1 MRHIVFLS
9 LFLAVLA
16 ATSCTRHV
24 YVPVETTKSDTVYL
38 NRVQLDS
45 IYMRDSVLI
54 EKSGDTIREF
64 QYKYIYRFKD
74 RIDTLYISKTDSIQV
89 PYPVEVVEYK
99 TPQWCWW
106 ALGGVILLLVP
117 YIVKWITKLKNSLKQ
132 RCSGSFILSTTNQR
146 VSNRIATEIRG

>member
-1 MRHIVFLS
+1 MRHIVFLL
-9 LFLAVLA
+9 LFLAILA

-38 NRVQLDS
+38 NRVRLDS
-45 IYMRDSVLI
+45 IYMRDSVFI

-89 PYPVEVVEYK
+89 PYPVEVVKYK
-99 TPQWCWW
+99 TPRWCWW
-106 ALGGVILLLVP
+106 VLGVIVLLLVP
-117 YIVKWITKLKNSLKQ
+117 YIVKWATKLKGL
-132 RCSGSFILSTTNQR
+132 GFLI
-146 VSNRIATEIRG
+146 

>member
-1 MRHIVFLS
+1 MRHIVFLL
-9 LFLAVLA
+9 LFLAGLA

-38 NRVQLDS
+38 NRVHLDS
-45 IYMRDSVLI
+45 IYMRDSVFI

-89 PYPVEVVEYK
+89 PYPVEVVKYK

-106 ALGGVILLLVP
+106 TLGGIFLLLVP
-117 YIVKWITKLKNSLKQ
+117 YIVKWITKLKGL
-132 RCSGSFILSTTNQR
+132 GFLI
-146 VSNRIATEIRG
+146 

>member
-1 MRHIVFLS
+1 MRHIVFLL
-9 LFLAVLA
+9 LFLAGLA
-16 ATSCTRHV
+16 AMSCTRHV

-45 IYMRDSVLI
+45 IYMRDSVFI
-54 EKSGDTIREF
+54 DKSGDTIREF

-89 PYPVEVVEYK
+89 PYPVEVVKYK

-106 ALGGVILLLVP
+106 TLGGIVLLLVP
-117 YIVKWITKLKNSLKQ
+117 YIMKLITKLKGL
-132 RCSGSFILSTTNQR
+132 GFLI
-146 VSNRIATEIRG
+146 

>member
-1 MRHIVFLS
+1 MRHIVFLL
-9 LFLAVLA
+9 LFLAGLA

-24 YVPVETTKSDTVYL
+24 YVPVEMTKSDTVYL

-45 IYMRDSVLI
+45 IYMRDSVFV

-89 PYPVEVVEYK
+89 PYPVEVVKYK

-106 ALGGVILLLVP
+106 TLGGIVLLLVP
-117 YIVKWITKLKNSLKQ
+117 YIVKWITKLKGL
-132 RCSGSFILSTTNQR
+132 GFLI
-146 VSNRIATEIRG
+146 

>member
-1 MRHIVFLS
+1 MRHIVFLL

-45 IYMRDSVLI
+45 IYMRDSVFI

-89 PYPVEVVEYK
+89 PYPVEVVKYK
-99 TPQWCWW
+99 TPRWCWW
-106 ALGGVILLLVP
+106 VLGVIVLLLVP
-117 YIVKWITKLKNSLKQ
+117 YIVKWATKLKGL
-132 RCSGSFILSTTNQR
+132 GFLI
-146 VSNRIATEIRG
+146 

>member
-1 MRHIVFLS
+1 MRHIVFLL
-9 LFLAVLA
+9 LFLAILA

-45 IYMRDSVLI
+45 IYMRDSVFI

-74 RIDTLYISKTDSIQV
+74 RTDTLYISKTDSIQV
-89 PYPVEVVEYK
+89 PYPVEVVKYK

-106 ALGGVILLLVP
+106 TLGGIFLLLVP
-117 YIVKWITKLKNSLKQ
+117 YIVKWATKLKGL
-132 RCSGSFILSTTNQR
+132 GFLI
-146 VSNRIATEIRG
+146 

>member
-9 LFLAVLA
+9 LFLVGLA
-16 ATSCTRHV
+16 ATSCSKHV
-24 YVPVETTKSDTVYL
+24 YVPVETTKSDTVYM

-45 IYMRDSVLI
+45 IYMRDSVFI

-89 PYPVEVVEYK
+89 PYPVEVVKYK

-106 ALGGVILLLVP
+106 ALGGIVLLIVP
-117 YIVKWITKLKNSLKQ
+117 YIVKWITKLKGL
-132 RCSGSFILSTTNQR
+132 GFLI
-146 VSNRIATEIRG
+146 

>member
-9 LFLAVLA
+9 LFLIGLA

-24 YVPVETTKSDTVYL
+24 YVPVETTKSDTVYM

-45 IYMRDSVLI
+45 IYMRDSVFI

-89 PYPVEVVEYK
+89 PYPVEVVKYK

-106 ALGGVILLLVP
+106 TLGGVILLFVP
-117 YIVKWITKLKNSLKQ
+117 YIVKWITKLKGL
-132 RCSGSFILSTTNQR
+132 GLLI
-146 VSNRIATEIRG
+146 

>member
-1 MRHIVFLS
+1 MRHIVFLL
-9 LFLAVLA
+9 LFLAILA

-24 YVPVETTKSDTVYL
+24 YVPVETTKSDTVYM

-45 IYMRDSVLI
+45 IYMRDSVFV

-89 PYPVEVVEYK
+89 PYPVEVVKYK

-106 ALGGVILLLVP
+106 ALGGIVLLLVP
-117 YIVKWITKLKNSLKQ
+117 YIVKWITKLKGL
-132 RCSGSFILSTTNQR
+132 GFLI
-146 VSNRIATEIRG
+146 

>member
-1 MRHIVFLS
+1 MRHIVFLL

-45 IYMRDSVLI
+45 IYMRDSVFI

-89 PYPVEVVEYK
+89 PYPVEVVKYK
-99 TPQWCWW
+99 TPRWCWW
-106 ALGGVILLLVP
+106 VLGVIVLLLVP
-117 YIVKWITKLKNSLKQ
+117 YIVKWTTKLKGL
-132 RCSGSFILSTTNQR
+132 GFLI
-146 VSNRIATEIRG
+146 

>member
-1 MRHIVFLS
+1 MRHIVFLL
-9 LFLAVLA
+9 LFLAILA

-45 IYMRDSVLI
+45 IYMRDSVFI

-74 RIDTLYISKTDSIQV
+74 RTDTLYISKTASIQV
-89 PYPVEVVEYK
+89 PYPVEVVKYK

-106 ALGGVILLLVP
+106 TLGGIVLLLVP
-117 YIVKWITKLKNSLKQ
+117 YIVKWITKLKGL
-132 RCSGSFILSTTNQR
+132 GFLI
-146 VSNRIATEIRG
+146 

>member
-89 PYPVEVVEYK
+89 PYPVEVVKYK

-106 ALGGVILLLVP
+106 ALGGIVLLLVP
-117 YIVKWITKLKNSLKQ
+117 YIVKWITKLKGL
-132 RCSGSFILSTTNQR
+132 CFLI
-146 VSNRIATEIRG
+146 

>member
-24 YVPVETTKSDTVYL
+24 YVPVETTKSDTVYM

-45 IYMRDSVLI
+45 IYMRDSVFI

-89 PYPVEVVEYK
+89 PYPVEVVKYK

-106 ALGGVILLLVP
+106 ALGGIVLLLVP
-117 YIVKWITKLKNSLKQ
+117 YIVKWITRLKGL
-132 RCSGSFILSTTNQR
+132 GFLI
-146 VSNRIATEIRG
+146 

>member
-1 MRHIVFLS
+1 MRHIVFLL
-9 LFLAVLA
+9 LFLAILA

-45 IYMRDSVLI
+45 IYMRDSVFI

-74 RIDTLYISKTDSIQV
+74 RTDTLYISKTDSIQV
-89 PYPVEVVEYK
+89 PYPVEVVKYK

-106 ALGGVILLLVP
+106 ALGGIVLLLFP
-117 YIVKWITKLKNSLKQ
+117 YIVKWATKLKGL
-132 RCSGSFILSTTNQR
+132 GFLI
-146 VSNRIATEIRG
+146 

>member
-1 MRHIVFLS
+1 MRHIVFL
-9 LFLAVLA
+9 LFLTGLA
-16 ATSCTRHV
+16 ATSCTKHV

-45 IYMRDSVLI
+45 IYMRDSVFI

-89 PYPVEVVEYK
+89 PYPVEVVKYK

-106 ALGGVILLLVP
+106 ALGGIVLLLFP
-117 YIVKWITKLKNSLKQ
+117 YIMKWITKLKGL
-132 RCSGSFILSTTNQR
+132 GFLI
-146 VSNRIATEIRG
+146 

>member
-9 LFLAVLA
+9 LFLVGLA

-45 IYMRDSVLI
+45 IYMRDSVFI

-74 RIDTLYISKTDSIQV
+74 RTDTLYISKTDSIQV
-89 PYPVEVVEYK
+89 PYPVEVVKYK

-106 ALGGVILLLVP
+106 ALGGIVLLLVP
-117 YIVKWITKLKNSLKQ
+117 YIVKWATKLKGL
-132 RCSGSFILSTTNQR
+132 GFLI
-146 VSNRIATEIRG
+146 

>member
-9 LFLAVLA
+9 LFLIGLA
-16 ATSCTRHV
+16 ATSCTKHV
-24 YVPVETTKSDTVYL
+24 YVPVETTRSDTVYM

-45 IYMRDSVLI
+45 IYMRDSVFI

-89 PYPVEVVEYK
+89 PYPVEVVKYK

-106 ALGGVILLLVP
+106 ALGGIVLLLVP
-117 YIVKWITKLKNSLKQ
+117 YIVKWITRLKGL
-132 RCSGSFILSTTNQR
+132 GFLI
-146 VSNRIATEIRG
+146 

>member
-1 MRHIVFLS
+1 MRRAQFIVVIILLMS
-9 LFLAVLA
+9 AIC
-16 ATSCTRHV
+16 SCRSV
-24 YVPVETTKSDTVYL
+24 RYVPVETTKSDTVYM

-45 IYMRDSVLI
+45 IYMRDSVFI

-89 PYPVEVVEYK
+89 PYPVEVVKYK

-106 ALGGVILLLVP
+106 TLGGIVLLLVP
-117 YIVKWITKLKNSLKQ
+117 YIMKWITKLKGL
-132 RCSGSFILSTTNQR
+132 GFLI
-146 VSNRIATEIRG
+146 

>member
-1 MRHIVFLS
+1 MRHIVFLL
-9 LFLAVLA
+9 LFLAILA

-45 IYMRDSVLI
+45 IYMRDSVFI

-89 PYPVEVVEYK
+89 PYPVEVVKYK

-106 ALGGVILLLVP
+106 TLGGIVLLLVP
-117 YIVKWITKLKNSLKQ
+117 YIVKWINKIERTGFLD
-132 RCSGSFILSTTNQR
+132 I
-146 VSNRIATEIRG
+146 I

>member
-1 MRHIVFLS
+1 MRHIVFLL
-9 LFLAVLA
+9 LFLAGLA

-45 IYMRDSVLI
+45 IYMRDSVFI

-89 PYPVEVVEYK
+89 PYPVEVVKYK
-99 TPQWCWW
+99 IPQWCWW

-117 YIVKWITKLKNSLKQ
+117 YIVKWITKLKGL
-132 RCSGSFILSTTNQR
+132 GFLI
-146 VSNRIATEIRG
+146 

>member
-1 MRHIVFLS
+1 MRHIVFLL
-9 LFLAVLA
+9 LFLAILA

-45 IYMRDSVLI
+45 IYMRDSVFI

-89 PYPVEVVEYK
+89 PYPVEVVKYK

-106 ALGGVILLLVP
+106 ALGGVILLIVP
-117 YIVKWITKLKNSLKQ
+117 YIVKWITKLKGL
-132 RCSGSFILSTTNQR
+132 GFLI
-146 VSNRIATEIRG
+146 

>member
-89 PYPVEVVEYK
+89 PYPVEVVKYK

-117 YIVKWITKLKNSLKQ
+117 YIVKWITKLKGL
-132 RCSGSFILSTTNQR
+132 GFLI
-146 VSNRIATEIRG
+146 

>member
-1 MRHIVFLS
+1 MRHTVFLL

-45 IYMRDSVLI
+45 IYMRDSVFI

-89 PYPVEVVEYK
+89 PYPVEVVKYK
-99 TPQWCWW
+99 TPRWCWW
-106 ALGGVILLLVP
+106 TLGGTLLLLVP
-117 YIVKWITKLKNSLKQ
+117 YIVKWMTKLKGL
-132 RCSGSFILSTTNQR
+132 GFLI
-146 VSNRIATEIRG
+146 

>member
-1 MRHIVFLS
+1 MRHIVFLL

-89 PYPVEVVEYK
+89 PYPVEVVKYK

-106 ALGGVILLLVP
+106 ALGGIVLLLFP
-117 YIVKWITKLKNSLKQ
+117 YIVKWITKLKGL
-132 RCSGSFILSTTNQR
+132 GFLI
-146 VSNRIATEIRG
+146 

>member
-1 MRHIVFLS
+1 MRHIVFLL

-45 IYMRDSVLI
+45 IYMRDSVFI

-74 RIDTLYISKTDSIQV
+74 RTDTLYISKTDSIQV
-89 PYPVEVVEYK
+89 PYPVEVVKYK

-106 ALGGVILLLVP
+106 TLGGIVLLLVP
-117 YIVKWITKLKNSLKQ
+117 YIMKLITKLKGL
-132 RCSGSFILSTTNQR
+132 GFLI
-146 VSNRIATEIRG
+146 

>member
-9 LFLAVLA
+9 LFLIGLA

-74 RIDTLYISKTDSIQV
+74 RIDTLYISKTDGIQV
-89 PYPVEVVEYK
+89 PYPVEEVEYK

-117 YIVKWITKLKNSLKQ
+117 YIVKWITKLKGL
-132 RCSGSFILSTTNQR
+132 GFLI
-146 VSNRIATEIRG
+146 

>member
-1 MRHIVFLS
+1 MRHIVFLL
-9 LFLAVLA
+9 LFLAILA

-38 NRVQLDS
+38 NSVQLDS
-45 IYMRDSVLI
+45 IYMRDSVFI

-89 PYPVEVVEYK
+89 PYPVEVVKYK

-106 ALGGVILLLVP
+106 ALGGIVLLLVP
-117 YIVKWITKLKNSLKQ
+117 YIVKWITKLKGL
-132 RCSGSFILSTTNQR
+132 GFLI
-146 VSNRIATEIRG
+146 

>member
-1 MRHIVFLS
+1 MRHIVFL
-9 LFLAVLA
+9 LFLIGLA
-16 ATSCTRHV
+16 ATSCTKHV

-45 IYMRDSVLI
+45 IYMRDSVFI

-74 RIDTLYISKTDSIQV
+74 RIDTLYISNTDSIQV
-89 PYPVEVVEYK
+89 PYPVEVVKYK

-106 ALGGVILLLVP
+106 TLGGIVLLLVP
-117 YIVKWITKLKNSLKQ
+117 YIVKWATKLKGL
-132 RCSGSFILSTTNQR
+132 GFLI
-146 VSNRIATEIRG
+146 

>member
-1 MRHIVFLS
+1 MRHIVILL

-16 ATSCTRHV
+16 ATSCVRHV
-24 YVPVETTKSDTVYL
+24 YVPVETTKSDTVYM

-45 IYMRDSVLI
+45 IYMRDSVFI

-64 QYKYIYRFKD
+64 QYKHIYRFKD

-89 PYPVEVVEYK
+89 PYPVEVVKYK

-117 YIVKWITKLKNSLKQ
+117 YIVKWITKLKGL
-132 RCSGSFILSTTNQR
+132 GFLI
-146 VSNRIATEIRG
+146 

>member
-1 MRHIVFLS
+1 
-9 LFLAVLA
+9 
-16 ATSCTRHV
+16 V
-24 YVPVETTKSDTVYL
+24 YVPVETTKSDTVYM

-45 IYMRDSVLI
+45 IYMRDSVFI

-64 QYKYIYRFKD
+64 QYKYIYRFND

-89 PYPVEVVEYK
+89 PYPVEVVKYK

-117 YIVKWITKLKNSLKQ
+117 YIVKWITKLKGL
-132 RCSGSFILSTTNQR
+132 GFLI
-146 VSNRIATEIRG
+146 

>member
-1 MRHIVFLS
+1 MRHIVFLL
-9 LFLAVLA
+9 LFLAILA

-45 IYMRDSVLI
+45 IYMRDSVFI

-89 PYPVEVVEYK
+89 PYPVEVVKYK

-106 ALGGVILLLVP
+106 ALGGVVLLLVP
-117 YIVKWITKLKNSLKQ
+117 YIMKWITKLKGL
-132 RCSGSFILSTTNQR
+132 GFLI
-146 VSNRIATEIRG
+146 

>member
-9 LFLAVLA
+9 LFLVGLA
-16 ATSCTRHV
+16 ATSCTKHV
-24 YVPVETTKSDTVYL
+24 YVPVETTRSDTVYM

-45 IYMRDSVLI
+45 IYMRDSVFI

-74 RIDTLYISKTDSIQV
+74 RTDTLYISKTDSIQV
-89 PYPVEVVEYK
+89 PYPVEVVKYK

-106 ALGGVILLLVP
+106 TLGGIFLLLVP
-117 YIVKWITKLKNSLKQ
+117 YIVKWITKLKGL
-132 RCSGSFILSTTNQR
+132 GFLI
-146 VSNRIATEIRG
+146 

>member
-1 MRHIVFLS
+1 MRHIVFLL
-9 LFLAVLA
+9 LFLAILA

-45 IYMRDSVLI
+45 IYMRDSVFI

-89 PYPVEVVEYK
+89 PYPVEVVKYK
-99 TPQWCWW
+99 TPRWCWCC
-106 ALGGVILLLVP
+106 LLYTSP
-117 YIVKWITKLKNSLKQ
+117 SP
-132 RCSGSFILSTTNQR
+132 RD
-146 VSNRIATEIRG
+146 

>member
-1 MRHIVFLS
+1 MRHIVFLL

-45 IYMRDSVLI
+45 IYMRDSVFI

-74 RIDTLYISKTDSIQV
+74 RTDTLYLSKTDSIQV
-89 PYPVEVVEYK
+89 PYPVEVVKYK
-99 TPQWCWW
+99 TPRWCWW
-106 ALGGVILLLVP
+106 TLGGTLLLLVP
-117 YIVKWITKLKNSLKQ
+117 YIMKWATKLKGL
-132 RCSGSFILSTTNQR
+132 SFLI
-146 VSNRIATEIRG
+146 

>member
-1 MRHIVFLS
+1 MRHIVILL

-16 ATSCTRHV
+16 ATSCVRHV
-24 YVPVETTKSDTVYL
+24 YVPVETTKSDTVYM

-45 IYMRDSVLI
+45 IYMRDSVFI

-89 PYPVEVVEYK
+89 PYPVEVVKYK

-106 ALGGVILLLVP
+106 ALGGIVLLLVP
-117 YIVKWITKLKNSLKQ
+117 YIVKWITRLKGL
-132 RCSGSFILSTTNQR
+132 GFLI
-146 VSNRIATEIRG
+146 

>member
-1 MRHIVFLS
+1 MRHIVFLL
-9 LFLAVLA
+9 LFLSGLA

-45 IYMRDSVLI
+45 IYMRDSVFV

-89 PYPVEVVEYK
+89 PYPVEVVKYK

-106 ALGGVILLLVP
+106 TLGGIFLLLVP
-117 YIVKWITKLKNSLKQ
+117 YIVKWATKLKGL
-132 RCSGSFILSTTNQR
+132 GFLI
-146 VSNRIATEIRG
+146 